1 MASSTLTPSS
11 TSLLTSL
18 TKYSKTSRSSPNL
31 KSQNNL
37 NKNNDHNNS
46 KSVSGSN
53 GFDSRAATTTSSSAI
68 FKSNSNN
75 NIESIQSLSSSSPSS
90 SSSSTSRMNRHQTEE
105 INEDSIYSIQ
115 LKRITYTQNHQNL
128 PNSTDNDRQ
137 CNINQNY
144 HQHHATINL
153 SWNRKKHP
161 SCRNEELVTRCDQV
175 DRSTLHYSNGGE
187 DNSIE
192 DQQYLQWETRQLRTI
207 KAANFEHL
215 VQYILLLTDHQQ
227 QSLRNRKK
235 KPKSKKTIRP
245 NSSSHSIRLK
255 YGNRSEDLNHH
266 RNRLRTHRDERNIRK
281 KGQNN
286 FQDGQGDGNDND
298 GDYNN
303 YDENDG
309 DGDSSFDDN
318 IEKNVNSEND
328 DYDDE
333 DEDNGFDLESNHLM
347 EERNNV
353 AHSMHVLFATYRQFC
368 YPWQLFRE
376 ICKQKPFANPKQ
388 FNFILFYWLN
398 NYPEDFWTVC
408 GPTSNTTPPASTLSP
423 SPSSLS
429 SSPSSTKTSTS
440 APLLD
445 TSIES
450 DFLADQQSPIDSF
463 HCQDNESLYSEYS
476 GSSFSSGSQT
486 YPSFTSISSNQ
497 LSSQQSPVM
506 DSITSSSL
514 STSSSQSSTSSIS
527 IQTSLAS
534 SASATIA
541 ASQSQSRFLPTNLA
555 DQLISMRNI
564 DEEVKKHCLHL
575 LDMKRDHSQQQ
586 HPPQHPNQSI
596 YKTINKSL
604 SINEL
609 DAKFIAQQLT
619 VIDLENFLT
628 LKPYNLLATIRTK
641 TKIEI
646 MIRNFNLLSRHV
658 VITILQHQTPHVV
671 TNHWIEVAQHLRKM
685 RNFNSLKA
693 IIAGLTNES
702 IYRLRNVIWAKLS
715 RTTLST
721 FQNLSSIVDDVNN
734 QTMLRHT
741 QLFVEGTSKVSNEE
755 SFGTVPYLG
764 TFLTDITMINTRHKN
779 YIKLESGQKLI
790 NFEKCNK
797 QYEILMQIQLL
808 QKNAIAALQQHQN
821 SHHHHQQLNVEP
833 IYSLNHYL
841 SLRSQLVPTI
851 PRVARIFRQW
861 FQMNE
866 SDLPN
871 DRDW

>member
-1 MASSTLTPSS
+1 
-11 TSLLTSL
+11 
-18 TKYSKTSRSSPNL
+18 
-31 KSQNNL
+31 
-37 NKNNDHNNS
+37 
-46 KSVSGSN
+46 
-53 GFDSRAATTTSSSAI
+53 
-68 FKSNSNN
+68 
-75 NIESIQSLSSSSPSS
+75 
-90 SSSSTSRMNRHQTEE
+90 
-105 INEDSIYSIQ
+105 
-115 LKRITYTQNHQNL
+115 
-128 PNSTDNDRQ
+128 
-137 CNINQNY
+137 
-144 HQHHATINL
+144 
-153 SWNRKKHP
+153 
-161 SCRNEELVTRCDQV
+161 
-175 DRSTLHYSNGGE
+175 
-187 DNSIE
+187 
-192 DQQYLQWETRQLRTI
+192 
-207 KAANFEHL
+207 
-215 VQYILLLTDHQQ
+215 
-227 QSLRNRKK
+227 
-235 KPKSKKTIRP
+235 
-245 NSSSHSIRLK
+245 
-255 YGNRSEDLNHH
+255 
-266 RNRLRTHRDERNIRK
+266 
-281 KGQNN
+281 
-286 FQDGQGDGNDND
+286 
-298 GDYNN
+298 
-303 YDENDG
+303 
-309 DGDSSFDDN
+309 
-318 IEKNVNSEND
+318 
-328 DYDDE
+328 
-333 DEDNGFDLESNHLM
+333 
-347 EERNNV
+347 
-353 AHSMHVLFATYRQFC
+353 MHVLFATYRQFC

-476 GSSFSSGSQT
+476 GSSFSSG
-486 YPSFTSISSNQ
+486 N
-497 LSSQQSPVM
+497 
-506 DSITSSSL
+506 
-514 STSSSQSSTSSIS
+514 
-527 IQTSLAS
+527 
-534 SASATIA
+534 
-541 ASQSQSRFLPTNLA
+541 
-555 DQLISMRNI
+555 
-564 DEEVKKHCLHL
+564 
-575 LDMKRDHSQQQ
+575 MKRDHSQQQ

-797 QYEILMQIQLL
+797 QYEILMQIQL
-808 QKNAIAALQQHQN
+808 
-821 SHHHHQQLNVEP
+821 
-833 IYSLNHYL
+833 
-841 SLRSQLVPTI
+841 SQLVPTI